1 MSFRLDRFSVLRP
14 YLFHLT
20 ATANLRRIRRQREL
34 RAAAGLFREAGF
46 IEDSSKRRVDHRY
59 LNIDGDVVMVRDQK
73 PLHRGAIEF
82 ASHWDMARW
91 VAHVNEHVFF
101 WPGSAAG
108 PIEPGLRHF
117 ERYRKEE
124 VAVLR
129 LPTDAVLSSA
139 IGSRALFSRFN
150 SGAPRVV
157 NGRRSPRGIGTFV
170 GASEFLGTAGDVVE
184 VVFNGVLRLPNA
196 TVVADA
202 YNGRWRAL
210 LEERAPNLIEE
221 TAT

>member
-14 YLFHLT
+14 YRFHLT

-73 PLHRGAIEF
+73 PLHRG
-82 ASHWDMARW
+82 
-91 VAHVNEHVFF
+91 
-101 WPGSAAG
+101 
-108 PIEPGLRHF
+108 
-117 ERYRKEE
+117 
-124 VAVLR
+124 
-129 LPTDAVLSSA
+129 
-139 IGSRALFSRFN
+139 
-150 SGAPRVV
+150 
-157 NGRRSPRGIGTFV
+157 
-170 GASEFLGTAGDVVE
+170 TAGDVVE

-210 LEERAPNLIEE
+210 LRSGRR
-221 TAT
+221 T